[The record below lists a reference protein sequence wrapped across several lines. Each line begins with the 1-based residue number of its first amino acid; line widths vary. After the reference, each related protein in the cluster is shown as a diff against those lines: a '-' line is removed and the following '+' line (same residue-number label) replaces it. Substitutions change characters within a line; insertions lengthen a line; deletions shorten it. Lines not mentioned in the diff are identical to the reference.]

1 MQFPS
6 QTIPQFKKDKAWCQ
20 LHLDYGQRIL
30 RNSNLAKQEM
40 DNHYKQYNGIKRAGS
55 YKYLINTHGKENRAQ
70 FISYRSC
77 TTKIQLMVGEFLT
90 RPLNAT
96 VVTNNRDA
104 KSQKMEQ
111 FEFTTGAM
119 VAKKEIQELKD
130 KAGVDV
136 MEGAPIPEDEN
147 DPLWETLSFKDK
159 EEIIMQAILDEQ
171 IPALDL
177 RQKFANN
184 LLDCAI
190 TSVMFG
196 KIERNEKGDT
206 DYINI
211 DPRDAIYEEIKGDTY
226 LEKSPIMGCRQW
238 LPLHEILRKY
248 QLTAKQIETVESI
261 GKNPTTYYS
270 DSIKD
275 GPSGTGLIAEVIH
288 VEWISSIPEYYQKI
302 KKTAN
307 QLMLDPTEEFI
318 YIPLDTDKYEMN
330 KLHWDNKPGIEIV
343 AKYREDLWEATRIGG
358 LKELDVN
365 CQRVPFQMRKVD
377 NPAQILSSNYVGYL
391 FNTVDGRR
399 ISLFQQMEN
408 WSNIFDITMYQ
419 ILKDIN
425 KFKGKVLGFNTAGLP
440 AKSTVKSIQY
450 DMVNDGFMTYDT
462 SASGNFHGRDVSLNS
477 ILQVEDLGLSS
488 SFGALIQFKDDVLQ
502 MMDRMTGISEN
513 REGQIA
519 ASATATN
526 TNSAIQASRTITEP
540 FFYGVYSFIDKTLM
554 KIIESTK
561 VSWAFYKIEEGEQI
575 LGIDKWKFMKV
586 TQEIG
591 YKDYGVHL
599 LDAGKYMQVKQF
611 MQGIMQSSLNAREIR
626 PEDALA
632 FAWADSAIEQKQ
644 VLREGWNKVKEMQ
657 NQQAQMQQQSQAQMQ
672 QQQIQMQQ
680 QQLQQQL
687 EIANADREDRQLAK
701 LDEINAQAD
710 ADIRVNAAKA
720 GDEVTKMDY
729 ENNINNINNQDETLQ

>member
-6 QTIPQFKKDKAWCQ
+6 QTVPQYKKDKAWCQ

-40 DNHYKQYNGIKRAGS
+40 DNHYKQFNGIKRAGS

-70 FISYRSC
+70 FISYRAC

-90 RPLNAT
+90 RPLSAT
-96 VVTNNRDA
+96 VYTNNRDA
-104 KSQKMEQ
+104 KFQKMSQ
-111 FEFTTGAM
+111 FEFMTGAM
-119 VAKKEIQELKD
+119 VAKKEILELKE
-130 KAGVDV
+130 KAGVDI

-147 DPLWETLSFKDK
+147 DPIWENMSTKDK
-159 EEIIMQAILDEQ
+159 EELIMQSILNEQ
-171 IPALDL
+171 IPALNL
-177 RQKFANN
+177 KQKFADN

-211 DPRDAIYEEIKGDTY
+211 DPRDAIYEEIKGDPH
-226 LEKSPIMGCRQW
+226 LEKSPIKGCRQW
-238 LPLHEILRKY
+238 LPLHEILRRY
-248 QLTAKQIETVESI
+248 QLDGKQIETVESI

-288 VEWISSIPEYYQKI
+288 IEWISVIPEYYQKI
-302 KKTAN
+302 KKTAT
-307 QLMLDPTEEFI
+307 QLALDPTEEFI
-318 YIPLDTDKYEMN
+318 YIALDTDKYEMN
-330 KLHWDNKPGIEIV
+330 REHWDKKTDIEVI

-365 CQRVPFQMRKVD
+365 CRRVQFQMRKVD
-377 NPAQILSSNYVGYL
+377 NPAYILSSSYVGYL

-399 ISLFQQMEN
+399 ISMFQQMEN
-408 WSNIFDITMYQ
+408 WSNIFDIVMYQ

-425 KFKGKVLGFNTAGLP
+425 KFKGKVLGFNLAGLP
-440 AKSTVKSIQY
+440 AKSSVKAIQY
-450 DMVNDGFMTYDT
+450 DMVNDGFVTYDT
-462 SASGNFHGRDVSLNS
+462 SASGNFHGRDVSLNN
-477 ILQVEDLGLSS
+477 ILQVEDLGLSN
-488 SFGALIQFKDDVLQ
+488 SFGALIQFKDVILQ

-554 KIIESTK
+554 RIIESTK
-561 VSWAFYKIEEGEQI
+561 VTWAFYKVEEGEQI
-575 LGIDKWKFMKV
+575 LGIDKWKFMRV
-586 TQEIG
+586 TQELG
-591 YKDYGVHL
+591 FKDYGVHL
-599 LDAGKYMQVKQF
+599 QDSGKYAEVKRY
-611 MQGIMQSSLNAREIR
+611 MESLMANSLNAKEIR
-626 PEDALA
+626 PEDALS
-632 FAWADSAIEQKQ
+632 FAWSETAVEQKQ
-644 VLREGWNKVKEMQ
+644 ILKEGWNKVKEMQ
-657 NQQAQMQQQSQAQMQ
+657 SQSQQMQQESQMQMQ

-680 QQLQQQL
+680 AQLQQQL
-687 EIANADREDRQLAK
+687 EISNADREDRQAARIE
-701 LDEINAQAD
+701 EIIAQGEV
-710 ADIRVNAAKA
+710 DIKVNAAKA
-720 GDEVTKMDY
+720 GNDVTKMNFQAQT
-729 ENNINNINNQDETLQ
+729 ENLNNQNQILE